1 MGFKFHAVVLY
12 KTILLILCGFAVVIV
27 GVLHPAVFFGSLGFA
42 LLYFIVW
49 AITVDKRDN
58 YD

>member
-27 GVLHPAVFFGSLGFA
+27 GVLHPAVFFGTFGFA

-49 AITVDKRDN
+49 ATQVDKW
-58 YD
+58 